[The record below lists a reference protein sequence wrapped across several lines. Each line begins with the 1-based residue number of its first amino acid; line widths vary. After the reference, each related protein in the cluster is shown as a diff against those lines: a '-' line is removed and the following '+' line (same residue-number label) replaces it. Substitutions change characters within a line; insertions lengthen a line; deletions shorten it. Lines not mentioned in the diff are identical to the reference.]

1 MKTIVALVATVL
13 SLSAFAQTH
22 RPTPAPQPLILGE
35 WTTDNPLYNGNVWIW
50 TRFNF
55 TQRDMTLHAT
65 CDFRGQNVNLTVGVN
80 SQVAY
85 NGNLIYIYERNQ
97 SSTNDGYRYCNA
109 ALSPSTWEFYFT
121 GGDVNHA
128 VLFAPVPYQMRF
140 HVTRVMP
147 EDLKLN

>member
-1 MKTIVALVATVL
+1 MKTIVALVATIL

-22 RPTPAPQPLILGE
+22 RPTPPPQPLIIGE
-35 WTTDNPLYNGNVWIW
+35 WTSDTPLYNGNVWIW

-55 TQRDMTLHAT
+55 TEQDMTLHAT
-65 CDFRGQNVNLTVGVN
+65 CEFKGQNVNLTVGVN

-85 NGNLIYIYERNQ
+85 NGNLIYIYERQ
-97 SSTNDGYRYCNA
+97 QAGVNDGYRYCNA

-140 HVTRVMP
+140 NVSRVMP